1 MGILHISAP
10 FMKIIV
16 SVITKRI
23 RQQRKRSFYVQ
34 ADRKG
39 RAAAPSALTL
49 WRGVKNGYFTA
60 RLTEK
65 GGGVSPVSPDRKGD
79 LPIIKMEI

>member
-1 MGILHISAP
+1 
-10 FMKIIV
+10 MKIIV

-39 RAAAPSALTL
+39 RAAAPSALTV
-49 WRGVKNGYFTA
+49 WRGVQNGYFTV

-65 GGGVSPVSPDRKGD
+65 GGEGGGISPVSPDRKGD

>member
-1 MGILHISAP
+1 MSRGMGIVGSQLSGHLHISAP

-39 RAAAPSALTL
+39 RAAAPSALTV
-49 WRGVKNGYFTA
+49 WRGVKNGFFVQK
-60 RLTEK
+60 R
-65 GGGVSPVSPDRKGD
+65 
-79 LPIIKMEI
+79 

>member
-1 MGILHISAP
+1 
-10 FMKIIV
+10 MKIIV

-39 RAAAPSALTL
+39 RAAAPSALTV
-49 WRGVKNGYFTA
+49 WRGVKNGYFTV
-60 RLTEK
+60 RLTIS
-65 GGGVSPVSPDRKGD
+65 VDP
-79 LPIIKMEI
+79 LPPNLLSDFGIFFIVC